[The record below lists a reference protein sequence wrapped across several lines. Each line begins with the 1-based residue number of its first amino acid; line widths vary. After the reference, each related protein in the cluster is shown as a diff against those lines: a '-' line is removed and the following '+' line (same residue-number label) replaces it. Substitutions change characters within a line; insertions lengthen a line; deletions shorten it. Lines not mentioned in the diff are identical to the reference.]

1 MQGMKKWKWL
11 AFGGIAFAII
21 ATAYYVYADPLRN
34 RTYTMK
40 STPKKI
46 ESLFLETK
54 PVCFG
59 RYLINVPKGAQ
70 VIWGPTDIDYQIVSY
85 PGQGG
90 KMPIEIQ
97 DKIREIKGER
107 HRTEQS
113 MLIGIFD
120 GPNPESKVI
129 VSYESVDDTYGANLY
144 SYIRLGKNGY
154 IQSVKG
160 MTLGLNDDSAPMG
173 LRLDKNLYKKNVAI
187 LQDIAHRLRVR
198 ADDEIPSESGICIE
212 AGFLPGQ
219 TAKYQERVSIGFRF
233 PEYPDV
239 SFSLSSF
246 KTEHYDE
253 SNTLDWALTQGK
265 EQSLLQGK
273 GLLWDKIDTLQ
284 KGPRVIA
291 GWEGDEIL
299 SRLPEDG
306 STPSHHQF
314 RFNYAGKPT
323 FDPLHP
329 VTEIT
334 MNTGVSGNTVGEVH
348 PSLTDD
354 EAVALWNK
362 LTSTIRVRPVV
373 GTQ

>member
-1 MQGMKKWKWL
+1 MQSLKKWKWL

-21 ATAYYVYADPLRN
+21 ATAYYVCADPLRN

-59 RYLINVPKGAQ
+59 RYLINVPKSAQ

-90 KMPIEIQ
+90 KIPLEIRSKIKEIEEE
-97 DKIREIKGER
+97 K
-107 HRTEQS
+107 HSTEPS
-113 MLIGIFD
+113 MLIGVFD
-120 GPNPESKVI
+120 GPNSDSKI
-129 VSYESVDDTYGANLY
+129 VVGYSSFSSDGFAQLH
-144 SYIRLGKNGY
+144 SYIRLGNNGY
-154 IQSVKG
+154 VQSTPKALLAVS
-160 MTLGLNDDSAPMG
+160 DSSAPMG
-173 LRLDKNLYKKNVAI
+173 IRDDKTLYKKYVLTMQDVAS
-187 LQDIAHRLRVR
+187 RLRVR
-198 ADDEIPSESGICIE
+198 GEGEIPNESGVCIE
-212 AGFLPGQ
+212 AGFLKGD
-219 TAKYQERVSIGFRF
+219 TKKYQERISIGFRF

-246 KTEHYDE
+246 KTDQYDE
-253 SNTLDWALTQGK
+253 TNTLDWALTQGK
-265 EQSLLQGK
+265 EQSQLQGK

-284 KGPRVIA
+284 KGPRIIA

-329 VTEIT
+329 VAEIT

-362 LTSTIRVRPVV
+362 LTSAIRVRPVA